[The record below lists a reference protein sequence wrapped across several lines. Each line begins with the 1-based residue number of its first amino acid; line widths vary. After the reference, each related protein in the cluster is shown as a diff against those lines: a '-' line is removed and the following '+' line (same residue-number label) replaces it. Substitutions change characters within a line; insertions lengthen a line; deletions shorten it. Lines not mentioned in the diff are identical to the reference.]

1 MNLQNDFAKALNQV
15 INSNNSDNPTANYR
29 PVTINQKT
37 PFLGRILPIDD
48 HSFPFVLYQ
57 QVWVSYTNKAGQ
69 VNSTAIN
76 VNTDDPNDKLG
87 KLLQEI
93 VSFNHQYNQEH
104 PDHAS
109 EGDIIKVA
117 AGKFPL
123 RIAQRAAF
131 LGVALQKNQQGQ
143 WSQSVNPQGQLD
155 IKSYDISNG
164 ALVAIAEKLKPE
176 FPYMYNGQQM
186 FQDGF
191 QFITA
196 NATFP
201 VSVKFNKPASGKG
214 IGNWS
219 AEVIQGMALP
229 AVNFN
234 YLEKD
239 ETGNLKYVDDLV
251 KMNQATYLLNPN
263 FADFLYDQ
271 LSATFNAQKQQVSSN
286 PYVAGAPAD
295 TSLPFGN
302 GQQDV
307 VKSMTG
313 QPATNFT
320 SAPQA
325 PITGTPNQASVAPQ
339 NQTTTAPQAPI
350 MGVPSQAPVN
360 AQPQIPTAPQAP
372 VTQPTQAPVTPQ
384 SNVAPVQPK
393 APSQAP
399 VAPQGQP
406 VASAQQQAP
415 TSQPAIDPN
424 VQASLDTIP
433 ETQPDNNGTTP
444 NIDDLLSGS
453 ASLEDLLK

>member
-15 INSNNSDNPTANYR
+15 INSNNNDNPTANYR
-29 PVTINQKT
+29 PVTVNQKT

-131 LGVALQKNQQGQ
+131 LGVTLQKNQQGQ

-286 PYVAGAPAD
+286 PYVAGTPAD

-325 PITGTPNQASVAPQ
+325 PITGTP
-339 NQTTTAPQAPI
+339 
-350 MGVPSQAPVN
+350 SQAPVS
-360 AQPQIPTAPQAP
+360 AQPQIPTQQAQTTIAPQAP
-372 VTQPTQAPVTPQ
+372 VTQPTQAPVAPQ

-406 VASAQQQAP
+406 VTSAQQQAP

-424 VQASLDTIP
+424 VQASLNTIP
-433 ETQPDNNGTTP
+433 ETQPDNNGATP
-444 NIDDLLSGS
+444 NIDDLLNGS

>member
-201 VSVKFNKPASGKG
+201 VSVKFNKPAGGKG

-286 PYVAGAPAD
+286 PYVAGTPAD

-325 PITGTPNQASVAPQ
+325 PITGTSN
-339 NQTTTAPQAPI
+339 
-350 MGVPSQAPVN
+350 QAPVS
-360 AQPQIPTAPQAP
+360 AQPQIPTQQAQTTVAPQAP
-372 VTQPTQAPVTPQ
+372 VTQPTQAPVAPQ
-384 SNVAPVQPK
+384 STTSPVQPK
-393 APSQAP
+393 APSEAP

-424 VQASLDTIP
+424 VQASLNTIP
-433 ETQPDNNGTTP
+433 ETQPDNNGATP
-444 NIDDLLSGS
+444 NIDDLLNGS

>member
-29 PVTINQKT
+29 PVTINKKT

-93 VSFNHQYNQEH
+93 VSFNHQYNKEH

-201 VSVKFNKPASGKG
+201 VSVKFNEPASGKG

-286 PYVAGAPAD
+286 PYVAGTPAD

-320 SAPQA
+320 TAPQA
-325 PITGTPNQASVAPQ
+325 PITGTSN
-339 NQTTTAPQAPI
+339 
-350 MGVPSQAPVN
+350 QAPVS
-360 AQPQIPTAPQAP
+360 AQPQIPTQQAQTTTPQAP
-372 VTQPTQAPVTPQ
+372 VTQPTQAPVAPQ

-424 VQASLDTIP
+424 VQASLNTIP
-433 ETQPDNNGTTP
+433 ETQPDNNGATP